1 MVSIKDVARRAGVAI
16 STVSKVL
23 NSYPNVS
30 EETKV
35 KVNKAVEELNFVPNS
50 VAAALS
56 SKQSG
61 RVALLMHLNQKTQA
75 IDEINMQYI
84 QGAIHKAMEL
94 NLDVIT
100 LFFSMFK
107 SKTAEEITRYLQ
119 SQSICGL
126 IIYGMSRENQVLHE
140 LVAGQNF
147 KCVVVDAPFVNENT
161 SSVGINQ
168 LRAQYDVAKK
178 TIVDNNGK
186 RILYI
191 MGKKD
196 GFATGDRLLGMEELT
211 NELELVMTVKD
222 GEFSE
227 LQARNITMKY
237 GEKYDVIVCAS
248 DLMAIGAMKALTE
261 MDIFRPVCGFD
272 GIVLMGYV
280 GMQMNTVHQDFAGI
294 SAAAMEELRSV
305 VESIGDSDYRAVC
318 WKLMDRY
325 GERFASIPAG
335 KSMHHSFVGG
345 LLMHTLYMV
354 RTADYLA
361 KLYEPVIDRS
371 LLLAGTLLHDFA
383 KCDEFVTSSLGLV
396 TEYSV
401 RGQLLGHLVMGAQAA
416 AEAAGE
422 LGVPEEKST
431 LLQHMLLSHHGE
443 PEFGAAVRPMCA
455 ESELLSMIDLIDS
468 RMEIYQ
474 ESLEDVPAG
483 QFSKRVFALDKKIY
497 RHS

>member
-1 MVSIKDVARRAGVAI
+1 MVSIKDVARAAGVAI

-23 NSYPNVS
+23 NGYPNVS

-35 KVNKAVEELNFVPNS
+35 KVNRAVEELNFVPNS

-107 SKTAEEITRYLQ
+107 NKTVEELTRYLQ

-126 IIYGMSRENQVLHE
+126 IIYGMGRENHVLRE
-140 LVAGQNF
+140 LVERQNF
-147 KCVVVDAPFVNENT
+147 KCVVIDAPFVNEST

-168 LRAQYDVAKK
+168 LKAQYDVARK
-178 TIVDNNGK
+178 TIEDNNGR

-191 MGKKD
+191 TGKKD
-196 GFATGDRLLGMEELT
+196 GFATEDRLAGMKELVD
-211 NELELVMTVKD
+211 ELKLVMTVKN

-272 GIVLMGYV
+272 GIILMGYV
-280 GMQMNTVHQDFAGI
+280 GKQMNTVHQDFAGI
-294 SAAAMEELRSV
+294 SAAAMEELQL
-305 VESIGDSDYRAVC
+305 
-318 WKLMDRY
+318 LMDGKT
-325 GERFASIPAG
+325 GERIDIP
-335 KSMHHSFVGG
+335 H
-345 LLMHTLYMV
+345 
-354 RTADYLA
+354 YL
-361 KLYEPVIDRS
+361 DRI
-371 LLLAGTLLHDFA
+371 
-383 KCDEFVTSSLGLV
+383 K
-396 TEYSV
+396 Y
-401 RGQLLGHLVMGAQAA
+401 
-416 AEAAGE
+416 
-422 LGVPEEKST
+422 
-431 LLQHMLLSHHGE
+431 
-443 PEFGAAVRPMCA
+443 
-455 ESELLSMIDLIDS
+455 
-468 RMEIYQ
+468 
-474 ESLEDVPAG
+474 
-483 QFSKRVFALDKKIY
+483 LDIIC
-497 RHS
+497 

>member
-1 MVSIKDVARRAGVAI
+1 MVSIKDVARAAGVAI

-23 NSYPNVS
+23 NGYPNVS

-35 KVNKAVEELNFVPNS
+35 KVNRAVEELNFVPNS

-107 SKTAEEITRYLQ
+107 NKTVEELTRYLQ

-126 IIYGMSRENQVLHE
+126 IIYGMSRENHVLHE

-147 KCVVVDAPFVNENT
+147 KCVVIDAPFVNEST

-168 LRAQYDVAKK
+168 LKARYDVARK
-178 TIVDNNGK
+178 TIEDNNGR

-191 MGKKD
+191 TGKKD
-196 GFATGDRLLGMEELT
+196 GFATEDRLSGMKELVD
-211 NELELVMTVKD
+211 ELKLVMTVKN

-272 GIVLMGYV
+272 GIILMGYV
-280 GMQMNTVHQDFAGI
+280 GKQMNTVHQDFAGI
-294 SAAAMEELRSV
+294 SAVAMEELQL
-305 VESIGDSDYRAVC
+305 
-318 WKLMDRY
+318 LMDGKT
-325 GERFASIPAG
+325 GERIDIP
-335 KSMHHSFVGG
+335 H
-345 LLMHTLYMV
+345 
-354 RTADYLA
+354 YL
-361 KLYEPVIDRS
+361 DRM
-371 LLLAGTLLHDFA
+371 
-383 KCDEFVTSSLGLV
+383 K
-396 TEYSV
+396 Y
-401 RGQLLGHLVMGAQAA
+401 
-416 AEAAGE
+416 
-422 LGVPEEKST
+422 
-431 LLQHMLLSHHGE
+431 
-443 PEFGAAVRPMCA
+443 
-455 ESELLSMIDLIDS
+455 
-468 RMEIYQ
+468 
-474 ESLEDVPAG
+474 
-483 QFSKRVFALDKKIY
+483 LDIIC
-497 RHS
+497 